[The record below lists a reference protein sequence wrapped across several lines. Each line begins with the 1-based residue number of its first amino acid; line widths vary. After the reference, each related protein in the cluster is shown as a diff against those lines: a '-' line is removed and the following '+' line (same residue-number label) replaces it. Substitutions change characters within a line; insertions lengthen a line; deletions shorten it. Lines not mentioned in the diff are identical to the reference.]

1 MEAMRSRRVIE
12 AANSFQVVYDDVN
25 TINFNGE
32 IIFDLF
38 KEFKFGGNIDFNSYS
53 LKTEEHAWNLPLMK
67 ATLLAKYTRKKWS
80 AGADLF
86 FSSDR
91 KDELVNHS

>member
-1 MEAMRSRRVIE
+1 
-12 AANSFQVVYDDVN
+12 
-25 TINFNGE
+25 
-32 IIFDLF
+32 
-38 KEFKFGGNIDFNSYS
+38 
-53 LKTEEHAWNLPLMK
+53 MK

-91 KDELVNHS
+91 KDELSIIPDTISELQIQPTLIST